1 MSNRGRKVVPKSQK
15 EISKGLHTPFS
26 KEEGNP
32 NNAAYQKTDRSN
44 QVSFKG
50 DTVKP
55 FTVGL
60 YDIDETILY
69 YFNNV
74 IKPTVV
80 QNGKRVEVPVIYADS
95 ERWNQIQKNG
105 YFRDKKGRIM
115 MPLIT
120 FKRTNIEK
128 NRNITNKL
136 DANFPNNYRIY
147 EKSYSKKNTYD
158 KFNILNNRR
167 PTKDMYAVVV
177 PDYITLNYDCI
188 ISTYYVEQMNS
199 IIEAINYAS
208 DSYWG
213 NPERFQF
220 RARIDS
226 VATNVELNKGQD
238 RVVKSTF
245 SIKMYGYIVPNI
257 LQKDLASIKKYH
269 SKVRLIFN
277 PEVVSDINDA
287 VPTPPNR
294 TEIKHGDFT
303 EFTDPPSLIVPN
315 NRINTNR
322 VPPTP
327 PTNQ

>member
-1 MSNRGRKVVPKSQK
+1 MSNRGRKVIPKTQK
-15 EISKGLHTPFS
+15 EISKGMHTPYS
-26 KEEGNP
+26 KEIGNP
-32 NNAAYQKTDRSN
+32 NNASYQITDRSN

-74 IKPTVV
+74 IKPTVI
-80 QNGKRVEVPVIYADS
+80 QNGKRIEVPVIYADS

-128 NRNITNKL
+128 NRTVTNKL
-136 DANFPNNYRIY
+136 DANFPNNYRVY
-147 EKSYSKKNTYD
+147 EKSYSSNNTYD

-167 PTKDMYAVVV
+167 PTKNMYAVVV
-177 PDYITLNYDCI
+177 PDYVTLNYDCI
-188 ISTYYVEQMNS
+188 ISTYYMEQMNG
-199 IIEAINYAS
+199 IVEAINYAS

-213 NPERFQF
+213 NPERYQF

-226 VATNVELNKGQD
+226 VATNIDMPADND
-238 RVVKSTF
+238 RLVKSTF

-257 LQKDLASIKKYH
+257 LQKDLSSIKKYN
-269 SKVRLIFN
+269 SKAKISFN
-277 PEVVSDINDA
+277 PEMVSNINE
-287 VPTPPNR
+287 VESSPSNR
-294 TEIKHGDFT
+294 TNIPHGDYVGFV
-303 EFTDPPSLIVPN
+303 DPPSTREPS

-322 VPPTP
+322 VPPSP
-327 PTNQ
+327 PPE

>member
-1 MSNRGRKVVPKSQK
+1 MSNRGRKVIPKSQK

-26 KEEGNP
+26 KEGGNP
-32 NNAAYQKTDRSN
+32 NNAEYQKTDRSN

-80 QNGKRVEVPVIYADS
+80 QNGKRIEVPVIYADS

-128 NRNITNKL
+128 NRNVTNKL
-136 DANFPNNYRIY
+136 DANFPNNYRVY
-147 EKSYSKKNTYD
+147 EKSYSANNTYD
-158 KFNILNNRR
+158 KFNILNDRR
-167 PTKDMYAVVV
+167 PTKAMYAVVV
-177 PDYITLNYDCI
+177 PDYVTLNYDCI
-188 ISTYYVEQMNS
+188 ISTYYMEQMNG
-199 IIEAINYAS
+199 IVEAINYAS

-213 NPERFQF
+213 NPERYQF

-226 VATNVELNKGQD
+226 VATNVDMPADND
-238 RVVKSTF
+238 RLVKSTF

-257 LQKDLASIKKYH
+257 LQKDLSSIKKYN
-269 SKVRLIFN
+269 SKAKITFN
-277 PEVVSDINDA
+277 PETVSNINE
-287 VPTPPNR
+287 VESPPLNR
-294 TEIKHGDFT
+294 TNIEHGDFT
-303 EFTDPPSLIVPN
+303 GFVDPPSTRVPS
-315 NRINTNR
+315 NRINTDR
-322 VPPTP
+322 VPPTISP
-327 PTNQ
+327 D

>member
-1 MSNRGRKVVPKSQK
+1 MSERGRIVVPKTQK
-15 EISKGLHTPFS
+15 QISKGMHTPYS
-26 KEEGNP
+26 KEAGNP
-32 NNAAYQKTDRSN
+32 NDSAYQISNRSN

-50 DTVKP
+50 DSVKP

-60 YDIDETILY
+60 EDIDSTILY

-74 IKPTVV
+74 IKPSVV
-80 QNGKRVEVPVIYADS
+80 QNGTRVEVPVVYADS
-95 ERWNQIQKNG
+95 ERWNQIQKDG
-105 YFRDKKGRIM
+105 YFRDRKGRIM

-128 NRNITNKL
+128 NRSITNKL
-136 DANFPNNYRIY
+136 DANFPNNYRIF
-147 EKSYSKKNTYD
+147 EKSYSPKNIYD

>member
-1 MSNRGRKVVPKSQK
+1 MSSRGRKVIPKSQR
-15 EISKGLHTPFS
+15 EISKGMHTPYS
-26 KEEGNP
+26 KEIGNP
-32 NNAAYQKTDRSN
+32 NNAEYKLTDRSN

-74 IKPTVV
+74 IKPTVF
-80 QNGKRVEVPVIYADS
+80 QNNRRIEVPVVYADS

-105 YFRDKKGRIM
+105 YFRDRKGRIM
-115 MPLIT
+115 MPMIT
-120 FKRTNIEK
+120 YKRTNIEK

-136 DANFPNNYRIY
+136 DANFPNNYRVF
-147 EKSYSKKNTYD
+147 EKSYSKVNTYD

-167 PTKDMYAVVV
+167 PVKDMYAVVV
-177 PDYITLNYDCI
+177 PDYVTLNYDCI
-188 ISTYYVEQMNS
+188 ISTYYMEQMNG
-199 IIEAINYAS
+199 IIESINYAS

-213 NPERFQF
+213 NPDRYQF

-226 VATNVELNKGQD
+226 VATNIDMPFDND
-238 RVVKSTF
+238 RLVKSTF

-257 LQKDLASIKKYH
+257 LQKDLSSIKKYH
-269 SKVRLIFN
+269 SKARISFN
-277 PEVVSDINDA
+277 PETVSNVDEVDA
-287 VPTPPNR
+287 PQPNR
-294 TEIKHGDFT
+294 INIPHTANTGFV
-303 EFTDPPSLIVPN
+303 DPPSTKEPS

-322 VPPTP
+322 VPPSLP
-327 PTNQ
+327 PE

>member
-1 MSNRGRKVVPKSQK
+1 MSERGRIVVPKTQK
-15 EISKGLHTPFS
+15 QISKGMHTPYS
-26 KEEGNP
+26 KEAGNP
-32 NNAAYQKTDRSN
+32 NDSAYQISNRSN

-50 DTVKP
+50 DSVKP

-60 YDIDETILY
+60 EDIDSTILY

-74 IKPTVV
+74 IKPSVV
-80 QNGKRVEVPVIYADS
+80 QNGTRVEVPVVYADS
-95 ERWNQIQKNG
+95 ERWNQIQKDG
-105 YFRDKKGRIM
+105 YFRDRKGRIM

-128 NRNITNKL
+128 NRSITNKL
-136 DANFPNNYRIY
+136 DANFPNNYRIF
-147 EKSYSKKNTYD
+147 EKSYSANNTYD

>member
-1 MSNRGRKVVPKSQK
+1 MSKRGRKVVPKTQK
-15 EISKGLHTPFS
+15 EISKGMHTPYS
-26 KEEGNP
+26 KEAGNP
-32 NNAAYQKTDRSN
+32 NNAAYQINNRSN

-55 FTVGL
+55 FSVGL
-60 YDIDETILY
+60 EDIDSTILY

-74 IKPTVV
+74 IKPSVV
-80 QNGKRVEVPVIYADS
+80 QNGVRVEVPVVYADS
-95 ERWNQIQKNG
+95 ERWNQIQKDG
-105 YFRDKKGRIM
+105 YFRDRKGRIM

-128 NRNITNKL
+128 NRSITNKL
-136 DANFPNNYRIY
+136 DANFPNNYRIF
-147 EKSYSKKNTYD
+147 EKSYSSNNTYD
-158 KFNILNNRR
+158 KFNILNNRK

-177 PDYITLNYDCI
+177 PDYVTLNYDCI
-188 ISTYYVEQMNS
+188 ISTYYVEQMNG

-213 NPERFQF
+213 NPERYQF
-220 RARIDS
+220 RATIDS
-226 VATNVELNKGQD
+226 IATNVEVPKDQE

-269 SKVRLIFN
+269 SKAKLTFN
-277 PEVVSDINDA
+277 PEVVSNINDVN
-287 VPTPPNR
+287 VPQPDP
-294 TEIKHGDFT
+294 TEIQHGDYTGFV
-303 EFTDPPSLIVPN
+303 DPPSTRVPN
-315 NRINTNR
+315 NRINTDR

-327 PTNQ
+327 PPD

>member
-1 MSNRGRKVVPKSQK
+1 MSERGRKVVPKSQK
-15 EISKGLHTPFS
+15 QISKGMHTPYS
-26 KEEGNP
+26 KEAGNP
-32 NNAAYQKTDRSN
+32 NNSAYQVSNRSN

-60 YDIDETILY
+60 EDIDSTILY

-74 IKPTVV
+74 IKPSVV
-80 QNGKRVEVPVIYADS
+80 QNGTRIEVPVVYADS
-95 ERWNQIQKNG
+95 ERWNQIQKDG
-105 YFRDKKGRIM
+105 YFRDRKGRIM
-115 MPLIT
+115 MPLI
-120 FKRTNIEK
+120 
-128 NRNITNKL
+128 
-136 DANFPNNYRIY
+136 
-147 EKSYSKKNTYD
+147 
-158 KFNILNNRR
+158 
-167 PTKDMYAVVV
+167 V

-188 ISTYYVEQMNS
+188 ISTYYVEQMNN

-269 SKVRLIFN
+269 SKVKLVFN
-277 PEVVSDINDA
+277 PEVISDMNE
-287 VPTPPNR
+287 VTTPPLNR
-294 TEIKHGDFT
+294 TNIEHGDFT
-303 EFTDPPSLIVPN
+303 EFTDPPSTQVPN

-327 PTNQ
+327 TPE

>member
-1 MSNRGRKVVPKSQK
+1 MSNRGRKVIPKTQK
-15 EISKGLHTPFS
+15 EISKGMHTPYS
-26 KEEGNP
+26 KEIGNP
-32 NNAAYQKTDRSN
+32 NNASYQITDRSN

-74 IKPTVV
+74 IKPTVI
-80 QNGKRVEVPVIYADS
+80 QNGKRIEVPVIYADS

-128 NRNITNKL
+128 NRTVTNKL
-136 DANFPNNYRIY
+136 DANFPNNYRVY
-147 EKSYSKKNTYD
+147 EKSYSSNNTYD

-167 PTKDMYAVVV
+167 PTKNMYAVVV
-177 PDYITLNYDCI
+177 PDYVTLNYDCI
-188 ISTYYVEQMNS
+188 ISTYYMEQMNG
-199 IIEAINYAS
+199 IVEAINYAS

-213 NPERFQF
+213 NPERYQF

-226 VATNVELNKGQD
+226 VATNIDMPADND
-238 RVVKSTF
+238 RLVKSTF

-257 LQKDLASIKKYH
+257 LQKDLSSIKKY
-269 SKVRLIFN
+269 N
-277 PEVVSDINDA
+277 
-287 VPTPPNR
+287 
-294 TEIKHGDFT
+294 
-303 EFTDPPSLIVPN
+303 
-315 NRINTNR
+315 
-322 VPPTP
+322 
-327 PTNQ
+327 

>member
-1 MSNRGRKVVPKSQK
+1 MSSKGRTVVPKSQK
-15 EISKGLHTPFS
+15 GISKGLHQPYS
-26 KEEGNP
+26 KEAGNP
-32 NNAAYQKTDRSN
+32 NNSAYQTTNRSN
-44 QVSFKG
+44 QISFKG
-50 DTVKP
+50 DSIKP

-60 YDIDETILY
+60 YDIDETIIY

-80 QNGKRVEVPVIYADS
+80 QNGKRIEVPVIYANS
-95 ERWNQIQKNG
+95 ERWNQIQKDG
-105 YFRDKKGRIM
+105 YFRDRKGRIM

-136 DANFPNNYRIY
+136 DANFPNNYRVY
-147 EKSYSKKNTYD
+147 EKSFSSKNTYD

-167 PTKDMYAVVV
+167 PTKDIYAVVV
-177 PDYITLNYDCI
+177 PDYVTLNYDCI
-188 ISTYYVEQMNS
+188 ISTYYVEQMNG

-213 NPERFQF
+213 NPERYQF

-226 VATNVELNKGQD
+226 VATNVEVPKDQE

-257 LQKDLASIKKYH
+257 LQKDLSSIKKYH
-269 SKVRLIFN
+269 SKVKLSFN
-277 PEVVSDINDA
+277 PEVVGNIDDINS
-287 VPTPPNR
+287 PLSNR
-294 TEIKHGDFT
+294 TNIPHGGYTGFV
-303 EFTDPPSLIVPN
+303 DPPSTRVPN

-322 VPPTP
+322 VPPNP
-327 PTNQ
+327 PPD

>member
-1 MSNRGRKVVPKSQK
+1 MSERGRIVVPKTQK
-15 EISKGLHTPFS
+15 QISKGMHTPYS
-26 KEEGNP
+26 KEAGNP
-32 NNAAYQKTDRSN
+32 NDSAYQISNRSN

-50 DTVKP
+50 DSVKP

-60 YDIDETILY
+60 EDIDSTILY

-74 IKPTVV
+74 IKPSVV
-80 QNGKRVEVPVIYADS
+80 QNGTRVEVPVVYADS
-95 ERWNQIQKNG
+95 ERWNQIQKDG
-105 YFRDKKGRIM
+105 YFRDRKGRIM

-128 NRNITNKL
+128 NRSITNKL
-136 DANFPNNYRIY
+136 DANFPNNYRIF
-147 EKSYSKKNTYD
+147 EKSYSSKNTYD

-226 VATNVELNKGQD
+226 VATNVELPTGQE

>member
-1 MSNRGRKVVPKSQK
+1 MSSKGRKVIPKSQK
-15 EISKGLHTPFS
+15 EISKGMHTPYS
-26 KEEGNP
+26 RESGNP
-32 NNAAYQKTDRSN
+32 NDSAYQITNRSN

-55 FTVGL
+55 FSVGL

-74 IKPTVV
+74 IKPTVT

-95 ERWNQIQKNG
+95 ERWNQIQKDG

-136 DANFPNNYRIY
+136 DANFPNNYRVY
-147 EKSYSKKNTYD
+147 EKSYSVNNAYD
-158 KFNILNNRR
+158 KFNILNNRK
-167 PTKDMYAVVV
+167 PTKNMYAVVV
-177 PDYITLNYDCI
+177 PDYVTVNYDCI
-188 ISTYYVEQMNS
+188 VSTYYMEQMNS
-199 IIEAINYAS
+199 IVEAINYAS

-213 NPERFQF
+213 NPERYQFQ
-220 RARIDS
+220 ARIDS
-226 VATNVELNKGQD
+226 VATNVEMPADQD
-238 RVVKSTF
+238 RLVKSTF
-245 SIKMYGYIVPNI
+245 SIKMHGYIVPNI
-257 LQKDLASIKKYH
+257 LQKDLASIKKYN
-269 SKVRLIFN
+269 SKAKLVFN
-277 PEVVSDINDA
+277 PEVVSNIND
-287 VPTPPNR
+287 VTPPQPNP

-303 EFTDPPSLIVPN
+303 EFTDPPSTQVPN

-322 VPPTP
+322 VAPSPPP
-327 PTNQ
+327 E

>member
-1 MSNRGRKVVPKSQK
+1 MSNRGRKVIPKTQK
-15 EISKGLHTPFS
+15 EISKGMHTPYS
-26 KEEGNP
+26 KEVGNP
-32 NNAAYQKTDRSN
+32 NNASYQINDRSN

-74 IKPTVV
+74 IKPTVI
-80 QNGKRVEVPVIYADS
+80 QNAKRIEVPVIYADS
-95 ERWNQIQKNG
+95 ERWNQIQKDG

-128 NRNITNKL
+128 NRTVTNKL
-136 DANFPNNYRIY
+136 DANFPNNYRVY
-147 EKSYSKKNTYD
+147 EKSYSSNNTYD

-177 PDYITLNYDCI
+177 PDYVRLNYDCI
-188 ISTYYVEQMNS
+188 ISTYYMEQMNG
-199 IIEAINYAS
+199 IVEAINYTS

-213 NPERFQF
+213 NPERYQF

-226 VATNVELNKGQD
+226 VATNIDMPADND
-238 RVVKSTF
+238 RLVKSTF

-257 LQKDLASIKKYH
+257 LQKDLSSIKKYN
-269 SKVRLIFN
+269 SKAKISFN
-277 PEVVSDINDA
+277 PEMVSNINE
-287 VPTPPNR
+287 VESSPPNR
-294 TEIKHGDFT
+294 TNIPHGDYVGFV
-303 EFTDPPSLIVPN
+303 DPPSTREPS

-322 VPPTP
+322 VPPSLP
-327 PTNQ
+327 PE

>member
-1 MSNRGRKVVPKSQK
+1 MSERGRKVVPKSQK
-15 EISKGLHTPFS
+15 QISKGMHTPYS
-26 KEEGNP
+26 KEAGNP
-32 NNAAYQKTDRSN
+32 NDSAYQITNRSN

-60 YDIDETILY
+60 EDIDSTILY

-74 IKPTVV
+74 IKPSVV
-80 QNGKRVEVPVIYADS
+80 QNGTRIEVPVIYANS
-95 ERWNQIQKNG
+95 ERWNQIQKDG
-105 YFRDKKGRIM
+105 YFRDRKGRIM

-128 NRNITNKL
+128 NRSITNKL

-147 EKSYSKKNTYD
+147 EKSYSNKNVYD
-158 KFNILNNRR
+158 KFNILNNRK

-188 ISTYYVEQMNS
+188 ISTYYVEQMNG

-269 SKVRLIFN
+269 SKVRLTFN
-277 PEVVSDINDA
+277 PEVVADVNEA
-287 VPTPPNR
+287 TPTSQNR
-294 TEIKHGDFT
+294 TSIEHGDFT
-303 EFTDPPSLIVPN
+303 EFTDPPSTQVPN

-327 PTNQ
+327 TPE

>member
-1 MSNRGRKVVPKSQK
+1 MSERGRIVVPKTQK
-15 EISKGLHTPFS
+15 QISKGMHTPYS
-26 KEEGNP
+26 KEAGNP
-32 NNAAYQKTDRSN
+32 NDSAYQISNRSN

-50 DTVKP
+50 DSVKP

-60 YDIDETILY
+60 EDIDSTILY

-74 IKPTVV
+74 IKPSVV
-80 QNGKRVEVPVIYADS
+80 QNGTRVEVPVVYADS
-95 ERWNQIQKNG
+95 ERWNQIQKDG
-105 YFRDKKGRIM
+105 YFRDRKGRIM

>member
-1 MSNRGRKVVPKSQK
+1 MSSRGRKVTPKSQK
-15 EISKGLHTPFS
+15 EISKGLHQPYS
-26 KEEGNP
+26 NKAGNP
-32 NNAAYQKTDRSN
+32 NDTAYQITNRSN
-44 QVSFKG
+44 QISFKG
-50 DTVKP
+50 DSVKP

-80 QNGKRVEVPVIYADS
+80 QNGKRIEVPVIYANS
-95 ERWNQIQKNG
+95 ERWNQIQKDG
-105 YFRDKKGRIM
+105 YFRDRKGRIM

-136 DANFPNNYRIY
+136 DANFPHNYRVY
-147 EKSYSKKNTYD
+147 EKSYSSKNTYD

-177 PDYITLNYDCI
+177 PDYVTLNYDCI
-188 ISTYYVEQMNS
+188 VSTYYVEQMNG
-199 IIEAINYAS
+199 IVEAINYAS

-213 NPERFQF
+213 NPERYQF

-226 VATNVELNKGQD
+226 VATNVELPKDQE
-238 RVVKSTF
+238 RAVKSTF

-257 LQKDLASIKKYH
+257 LQKDLSSIKKYH
-269 SKVRLIFN
+269 SKVQLSFN
-277 PEVVSDINDA
+277 PEVVGNIDDINS
-287 VPTPPNR
+287 PELNR
-294 TEIKHGDFT
+294 TNIPHGDYT
-303 EFTDPPSLIVPN
+303 EFVDPPSTKKPP

-322 VPPTP
+322 VPPNP
-327 PTNQ
+327 PPD

>member
-1 MSNRGRKVVPKSQK
+1 MSKRGRKVVPKTQK
-15 EISKGLHTPFS
+15 EISKGMHTPYS
-26 KEEGNP
+26 KEAGNP
-32 NNAAYQKTDRSN
+32 NNAAYQINNRSN

-55 FTVGL
+55 FSVGL
-60 YDIDETILY
+60 EDIDSTILY

-74 IKPTVV
+74 IKPSVV
-80 QNGKRVEVPVIYADS
+80 QNGVRVEVPVVYADS
-95 ERWNQIQKNG
+95 ERWNQIQKDG
-105 YFRDKKGRIM
+105 YFRDKTGRIM

-128 NRNITNKL
+128 NRSITNKL
-136 DANFPNNYRIY
+136 DANFPNNYRIF
-147 EKSYSKKNTYD
+147 EKSYSSNNTYD

-177 PDYITLNYDCI
+177 PDYVTLNYDCI
-188 ISTYYVEQMNS
+188 ISTYYVEQMNG

-226 VATNVELNKGQD
+226 VATNVELPTGQE

>member
-1 MSNRGRKVVPKSQK
+1 MSNSGRKVIPKTQK
-15 EISKGLHTPFS
+15 EISKGMHHPYS
-26 KEEGNP
+26 GEIGNP
-32 NNAAYQKTDRSN
+32 NDANYQISNRSN
-44 QVSFKG
+44 QISLK
-50 DTVKP
+50 DDNVKP

-74 IKPTVV
+74 IKPTVI
-80 QNGKRVEVPVIYADS
+80 QNGKRINVPVIYANS

-105 YFRDKKGRIM
+105 YFRDKKDKIM

-136 DANFPNNYRIY
+136 DANFPNNYVVY
-147 EKSYSKKNTYD
+147 EKSYSSNNTYD

-177 PDYITLNYDCI
+177 PDYVTLNYDCI
-188 ISTYYVEQMNS
+188 ISTYYMEQMNG
-199 IIEAINYAS
+199 IVEAINYAS

-213 NPERFQF
+213 NPERYQF

-226 VATNVELNKGQD
+226 VATNVELPEGNN

-257 LQKDLASIKKYH
+257 LQKDLASIKKYV
-269 SKVRLIFN
+269 SKARIIFN
-277 PEVVSDINDA
+277 PEIVDNIND
-287 VPTPPNR
+287 VETSQPNR
-294 TEIKHGDFT
+294 NNISHKKYTNFI
-303 EFTDPPSLIVPN
+303 DPPSSKIPSS
-315 NRINTNR
+315 RINTNR

-327 PTNQ
+327 PPT

>member
-1 MSNRGRKVVPKSQK
+1 MSSKGRKVVPKSQR
-15 EISKGLHTPFS
+15 EISKGMHTPFS
-26 KEEGNP
+26 KEAGNP
-32 NNAAYQKTDRSN
+32 NNAAYDKTDRSN
-44 QVSFKG
+44 QTSFKG

-60 YDIDETILY
+60 YDIDETIIY

-74 IKPTVV
+74 IKPTVI
-80 QNGKRVEVPVIYADS
+80 QNGRREEVPVIYADS
-95 ERWNQIQKNG
+95 ERWNQIQKDG
-105 YFRDKKGRIM
+105 YFRDRKGRIM

-136 DANFPNNYRIY
+136 DANFPNNYRMF
-147 EKSYSKKNTYD
+147 EKSYSNKNTYD

-177 PDYITLNYDCI
+177 PDYVTLNYDCI
-188 ISTYYVEQMNS
+188 VSTYYMEQMNG

-213 NPERFQF
+213 NPERYQF

-226 VATNVELNKGQD
+226 VATNVEMPADQD
-238 RVVKSTF
+238 RLVKSTF

-257 LQKDLASIKKYH
+257 LQKDLSSIKKYN
-269 SKVRLIFN
+269 SKASITFN
-277 PEVVSDINDA
+277 SEVVSNINDVNA
-287 VPTPPNR
+287 PQPNR
-294 TEIKHGDFT
+294 TDIDYT
-303 EFTDPPSLIVPN
+303 DNVNYVDPPSTRVPS

-322 VPPTP
+322 IPPSP
-327 PTNQ
+327 AQE

>member
-136 DANFPNNYRIY
+136 DANFPNNYRVY
-147 EKSYSKKNTYD
+147 EKSYSANNTYD
-158 KFNILNNRR
+158 KFNILNDRR
-167 PTKDMYAVVV
+167 PTKAMYAVVV
-177 PDYITLNYDCI
+177 PDYVTLNYDCI
-188 ISTYYVEQMNS
+188 ISTYYVEQMNG
-199 IIEAINYAS
+199 IVEAINYAS

-213 NPERFQF
+213 NPERYQF

-226 VATNVELNKGQD
+226 VSTNVEMPADQD

-257 LQKDLASIKKYH
+257 LQKDLSSIQKYN
-269 SKVRLIFN
+269 SKAKITFN
-277 PEVVSDINDA
+277 PEMVSNIDE
-287 VPTPPNR
+287 VESSPPKR
-294 TEIKHGDFT
+294 TNIEHGDFT
-303 EFTDPPSLIVPN
+303 GFVDPPSTRVPS

-322 VPPTP
+322 VPPTINP
-327 PTNQ
+327 D

>member
-1 MSNRGRKVVPKSQK
+1 MSKRGRKVVPKTQK
-15 EISKGLHTPFS
+15 EISKGMHTPYS
-26 KEEGNP
+26 KEAGNP
-32 NNAAYQKTDRSN
+32 NNAAYQINNRSN

-55 FTVGL
+55 FSVGL
-60 YDIDETILY
+60 EDIDSTILY

-74 IKPTVV
+74 IKPSVV
-80 QNGKRVEVPVIYADS
+80 QNGVRVEVPVVYADS
-95 ERWNQIQKNG
+95 ERWNQIQKDG
-105 YFRDKKGRIM
+105 YFRDKTGRIM

-128 NRNITNKL
+128 NRSITNKL
-136 DANFPNNYRIY
+136 DANFPNNYRIF
-147 EKSYSKKNTYD
+147 EKSYSSNNTYD

-177 PDYITLNYDCI
+177 PDYVTLNYDCI

-226 VATNVELNKGQD
+226 VATNVELPTGQE

-277 PEVVSDINDA
+277 PEVVSDINGA

-303 EFTDPPSLIVPN
+303 EFTDPPSTQVPN
-315 NRINTNR
+315 SRINTNR
-322 VPPTP
+322 VPPTLP
-327 PTNQ
+327 PD

>member
-1 MSNRGRKVVPKSQK
+1 MSKRGRKVVPKTQK
-15 EISKGLHTPFS
+15 EISKGMHTPYS
-26 KEEGNP
+26 KEAGNP
-32 NNAAYQKTDRSN
+32 NNAAYQINNRSN

-55 FTVGL
+55 FSVGL
-60 YDIDETILY
+60 EDIDSTILY

-74 IKPTVV
+74 IKPSVV
-80 QNGKRVEVPVIYADS
+80 QNGVRVEVPVVYADS
-95 ERWNQIQKNG
+95 ERWNQIQKDG
-105 YFRDKKGRIM
+105 YFRDKTGRIM

-128 NRNITNKL
+128 NRSITNKL
-136 DANFPNNYRIY
+136 DANFPNNYRIF
-147 EKSYSKKNTYD
+147 EKSYSSNNTYD

-177 PDYITLNYDCI
+177 PDYVTLNYDCI
-188 ISTYYVEQMNS
+188 ISTYYVEQMNG
-199 IIEAINYAS
+199 IVEAINYAS

-213 NPERFQF
+213 NPERYQF

-226 VATNVELNKGQD
+226 VSTNVEMPADQD

-257 LQKDLASIKKYH
+257 LQKDLSSIQKYN
-269 SKVRLIFN
+269 SKAKITFN
-277 PEVVSDINDA
+277 PEMVSNIDE
-287 VPTPPNR
+287 VESSPPKR
-294 TEIKHGDFT
+294 TNIEHGDFT
-303 EFTDPPSLIVPN
+303 GFVDPPSTRVPS

-322 VPPTP
+322 VPPTINP
-327 PTNQ
+327 D

>member
-128 NRNITNKL
+128 NRSITNKL
-136 DANFPNNYRIY
+136 DANFPNNYRVY
-147 EKSYSKKNTYD
+147 EKSYSANNTYD
-158 KFNILNNRR
+158 KLNILNGRR
-167 PTKDMYAVVV
+167 PTKAMYAVVV
-177 PDYITLNYDCI
+177 PDYVTLNYDCI
-188 ISTYYVEQMNS
+188 ISTYYVEQMNG
-199 IIEAINYAS
+199 IVEAINYAS

-213 NPERFQF
+213 NPERYQF

-226 VATNVELNKGQD
+226 VSTNVEMPADQD

-257 LQKDLASIKKYH
+257 LQKDLSSIQKYN
-269 SKVRLIFN
+269 SKAKITFN
-277 PEVVSDINDA
+277 PEMVSNIDE
-287 VPTPPNR
+287 VESSPPKR
-294 TEIKHGDFT
+294 TNIEHGDFT
-303 EFTDPPSLIVPN
+303 GFVDPPSTRVPS

-322 VPPTP
+322 VPPTINP
-327 PTNQ
+327 D

>member
-1 MSNRGRKVVPKSQK
+1 MSNRGRKVIPKTQK
-15 EISKGLHTPFS
+15 EISKGMHTPYS
-26 KEEGNP
+26 REAGNP
-32 NNAAYQKTDRSN
+32 NDAAYDVTNRSN

-69 YFNNV
+69 YFNKV
-74 IKPTVV
+74 IKPTVI
-80 QNGKRVEVPVIYADS
+80 QNGKRIEVPVIYS
-95 ERWNQIQKNG
+95 NGERWNQIQKDG

-128 NRNITNKL
+128 NRNLTNKL
-136 DANFPNNYRIY
+136 DANFPNNYIVY
-147 EKSYSKKNTYD
+147 EKTYSSNNTYD
-158 KFNILNNRR
+158 QFNILNNRR

-177 PDYITLNYDCI
+177 PDYVTLNYDCI
-188 ISTYYVEQMNS
+188 ISTYYMEQMNG
-199 IIEAINYAS
+199 IVEAINYAS

-213 NPERFQF
+213 NPERYQF

-226 VATNVELNKGQD
+226 VATNIDMPADND
-238 RVVKSTF
+238 RLVKSTF

-257 LQKDLASIKKYH
+257 LQKDLASIKKYN
-269 SKVRLIFN
+269 SKASLTF
-277 PEVVSDINDA
+277 ESEMVSNINDVSPSKSDPYKIEHTA
-287 VPTPPNR
+287 NVNYV
-294 TEIKHGDFT
+294 
-303 EFTDPPSLIVPN
+303 DPPSTRNPK

-322 VPPTP
+322 VPPTVGP
-327 PTNQ
+327 E